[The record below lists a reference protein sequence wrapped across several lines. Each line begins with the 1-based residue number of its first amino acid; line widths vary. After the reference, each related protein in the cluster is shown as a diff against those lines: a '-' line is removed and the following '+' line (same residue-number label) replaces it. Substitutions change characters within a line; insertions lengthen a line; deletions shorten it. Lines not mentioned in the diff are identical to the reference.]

1 MKLRAVALL
10 SLAMASLSVPAEPLT
25 GALKRIHDTATIKM
39 GYREE
44 ALPFSFVGTD
54 GEPTGYSVEL
64 CTRVANAIKDQLK
77 LPALNTTWVPVTAD
91 TRIDA
96 VVDGKVDV
104 ECGMTTVTMGRQ
116 EKVDFSYLVF
126 ADGGNML
133 VREDSKASRLADL
146 NGKKVAVQV
155 GTTTERL
162 VRDGLGQRRIE
173 LEAVPVGHASEGLA
187 LLEEGKVDGYAG
199 DRTALLGLALKAR
212 DVSKLRL
219 IDEDFSYEPYAIMLP
234 RNDADLRLAVNREL
248 ARLYRTGEIADILNA
263 WFGAFGQSG
272 VLLSSMFYLN
282 AIPE

>member
-1 MKLRAVALL
+1 VAALL
-10 SLAMASLSVPAEPLT
+10 SLAVAGLSAYAEPPT
-25 GALKRIHDTATIKM
+25 GALKRIHDTGTIKI
-39 GYREE
+39 GYRED

-64 CTRVANAIKDQLK
+64 CTRVANAIKGQLK
-77 LPALNTTWVPVTAD
+77 LPSLKTTWVPVTAE

-96 VVDGKVDV
+96 VDHGKVDI

-133 VREDSKASRLADL
+133 VRQDSKATRLADL
-146 NGKKVAVQV
+146 NGKKVAVQSA
-155 GTTTERL
+155 TTTEQL
-162 VRDGLGQRRIE
+162 VRDGLAQRRIQVE
-173 LEAVPVGHASEGLA
+173 VVPVSHAREGLT
-187 LLEEGKVDGYAG
+187 LLEDGKVDGYAG

-212 DVSKLRL
+212 DISKLRL

-248 ARLYRTGEIADILNA
+248 TRLYRSGEIADILND